1 MNKINE
7 NNNFVSK
14 TQVGRFYFLT
24 QILGVKV
31 FWQGKEIGY
40 LHDVLIVDNGNLAEV
55 THFLIARP
63 FGRPAFYVPLEKI
76 VSMDAKKIVLDIE
89 SVEKYLIQPKTDLI
103 LLKDYIL
110 DKKVLDMKDREIE
123 LVYDAKMTPINN
135 KLYVTDVDLS
145 KYGLLR
151 RMKLKWLADLIYRPK
166 NKVNTELIPWKY
178 VQQLPTNISSFKG
191 EIKLNIL
198 KERLHD
204 IDPVDLADII
214 EEMDSAQRVAV
225 FDKLNTE
232 HASDT
237 LEEIDP
243 NVQREL
249 VASLKRE
256 RVAQLINEMTPA
268 QAADVLSVL
277 PGDTADEILDL
288 LDKKETKKIMAIMEK
303 QETKIVDFSTL
314 DFLKFS
320 PDTTVAKVEEEYP
333 KAIIGKDFMEYIYIT
348 DEKDKLLGIIDLKS
362 LLLADDNL
370 MLQDFMSKEII
381 SLNPESTLKNAYK
394 TFKRYGLK
402 ALPVLDHEHKIVG
415 IVLNRDIMELRHKV
429 L

>member
-1 MNKINE
+1 MI
-7 NNNFVSK
+7 
-14 TQVGRFYFLT
+14 
-24 QILGVKV
+24 
-31 FWQGKEIGY
+31 
-40 LHDVLIVDNGNLAEV
+40 
-55 THFLIARP
+55 
-63 FGRPAFYVPLEKI
+63 
-76 VSMDAKKIVLDIE
+76 
-89 SVEKYLIQPKTDLI
+89 EKYLAQPKTDLI

-123 LVYDAKMTPINN
+123 LVYDAKMTLINN

-151 RMKLKWLADLIYRPK
+151 RMGMKWIADLIYRPK
-166 NKVNTELIPWKY
+166 NKVNTDLIPWKY

-204 IDPVDLADII
+204 IDPVDLADIL

-249 VASLKRE
+249 VASLKKE

-268 QAADVLSVL
+268 QAADVLAAL
-277 PGDTADEILDL
+277 PGDTADEIIAL
-288 LDKKETKKIMAIMEK
+288 LDKDNTKKIVSIMER
-303 QETKIVDFSTL
+303 QETKIINFSTL
-314 DFLKFS
+314 DFLKFG
-320 PDTTVAKVEEEYP
+320 PDTTVATIEEEYP
-333 KAIIGKDFMEYIYIT
+333 KASQGKDFVDYIYVT
-348 DEKDKLLGIIDLKS
+348 DKDNKLLGVVDLKS

-370 MLQDFMSKEII
+370 TLKDFMGKKIVT
-381 SLNPESTLKNAYK
+381 LNMKSTLKETYK
-394 TFKRYGLK
+394 KFKRYAHK
-402 ALPVLDHEHKIVG
+402 ALPVLDEEKKIVG
-415 IVLNRDIMELRHKV
+415 VVLYRDIMNLKHKV

>member
-1 MNKINE
+1 MNIVNE
-7 NNNFVSK
+7 KNNTVEE
-14 TQVGRFYFLT
+14 TPMHRFYFLT
-24 QILGVKV
+24 QILGIKV
-31 FWQGKEIGY
+31 FWQNKDIGH
-40 LHDVLIVDNGNLAEV
+40 LQDVLIADNENLAEV
-55 THFLIARP
+55 THFQIARP
-63 FGRPAFYVPLEKI
+63 FGRPAFYVPLEKAL
-76 VSMDAKKIVLDIE
+76 SMDSKHIVIDIE
-89 SVEKYLIQPKTDLI
+89 NIEKYLAQPKTDLI

-123 LVYDAKMTPINN
+123 LVYDAKMTLINN

-151 RMKLKWLADLIYRPK
+151 RMGMKWIADLIYRPK
-166 NKVNTELIPWKY
+166 NKVNTDLIPWKY

-204 IDPVDLADII
+204 IDPVDLADIL
-214 EEMDSAQRVAV
+214 EEMDSAQRVDV

-249 VASLKRE
+249 VASLKKE

-268 QAADVLSVL
+268 QAADVLAAL
-277 PGDTADEILDL
+277 PGDTADEIIAL
-288 LDKKETKKIMAIMEK
+288 LDKDNTKKIVSIMER
-303 QETKIVDFSTL
+303 QETKIINFSTL
-314 DFLKFS
+314 DFV
-320 PDTTVAKVEEEYP
+320 D
-333 KAIIGKDFMEYIYIT
+333 YIYVT
-348 DEKDKLLGIIDLKS
+348 DKDNKLLGVVDLKS

-370 MLQDFMSKEII
+370 TLKDFMGKKIVT
-381 SLNPESTLKNAYK
+381 LNMKSTLKETYK
-394 TFKRYGLK
+394 KFKRYAHK
-402 ALPVLDHEHKIVG
+402 ALPVLDEEKKIVG
-415 IVLNRDIMELRHKV
+415 VVLYRDIMNLKHKV